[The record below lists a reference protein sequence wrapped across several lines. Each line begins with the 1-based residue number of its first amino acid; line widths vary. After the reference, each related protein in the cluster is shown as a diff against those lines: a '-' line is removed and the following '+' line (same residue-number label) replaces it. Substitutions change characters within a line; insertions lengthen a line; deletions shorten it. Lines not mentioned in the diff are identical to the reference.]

1 MIVAFFTAAANALAS
16 SMSISP
22 ASFRRA
28 FNSSPPNVA
37 LVALGEA
44 VDEFVLGGEERSAPA
59 GTPGQ
64 FFHHPDRH
72 SDKTAVK

>member
-44 VDEFVLGGEERSAPA
+44 VDEFGLGGEERSLRPVLLASFSITQI
-59 GTPGQ
+59 GILIKL
-64 FFHHPDRH
+64 R
-72 SDKTAVK
+72 